1 MLKLFYLITMNYKK
15 FLFCSFVSVILSA
28 CSSDDSSATSA
39 EKAPEKSLKEF
50 SNTLLDLTSD
60 QQTVDEGYW
69 KNALSNVWE
78 GIKKRNIA
86 AYGTRLVHRPK
97 SEKPGD
103 AVSEGVGYGMLT
115 AMFANDQETFNLIWE
130 AGNTYMWSG
139 CYYDWQVNR
148 AGSVIGQGA
157 ASDAEEDVAL
167 ALVFAD
173 KLVKAGKWK
182 DYSSPKRGGYLEH
195 AKKIMGCM
203 WSTMQITSK
212 GTLAPG
218 AGWGG
223 EQFVNPGYFSP
234 AWYKI
239 FAKYDSAHNWQ
250 NVVDRSY
257 EILSNSVGYPYGLIP
272 DWMTPAGGFAGAGLG
287 YNAYGDGLYCFKDAI
302 RTLWRIAID
311 AIWFKDTRAKAL
323 LTNAVAFINNAGG
336 APAANFY
343 KTDGTLVPAEDV
355 WTDMAAGTI
364 TRTRREH
371 SHLTI
376 GMWATAI
383 AAAGSKEDMEAF
395 STELSKFY
403 EGGDYFGN
411 AVDPLGGTED
421 TLHNEMYFDQFL
433 GWFGASMLSGSFINV
448 IDAIDNPAAP
458 GEKIYTDISYEE
470 K

>member
-1 MLKLFYLITMNYKK
+1 MNYKK
-15 FLFCSFVSVILSA
+15 FLFCSFISIFLFA
-28 CSSDDSSATSA
+28 CSSDDSSSATEQNQ
-39 EKAPEKSLKEF
+39 EKVLKEF
-50 SNTLLDLTSD
+50 SNSLLDLTSD
-60 QQTVDEGYW
+60 QRTVDEGYW
-69 KNALSNVWE
+69 KSALSNVWE
-78 GIKKRNIA
+78 GIKKRNID
-86 AYGTRLVHRPK
+86 AYGTGLIHRPK
-97 SEKPGD
+97 SEAPGD

-115 AMFANDQETFNLIWE
+115 ALFANDQKTFDRILT

-139 CYYDWQVNR
+139 CFYNWQVSR
-148 AGSVIGQGA
+148 SGSVVGRGA
-157 ASDAEEDVAL
+157 ASDAEEDIAL

-182 DYSSPKRGGYLEH
+182 SSSTDYLYH
-195 AKKIMGCM
+195 ALKIMDCM
-203 WSTMQITSK
+203 WSTKQITSR

-223 EQFVNPGYFSP
+223 DDFVNPGYFSP

-239 FAKYDSAHNWQ
+239 FAQYDSSHNWQ

-257 EILSNSVGYPYGLIP
+257 EILGNSVGYPYGLIP
-272 DWMTPAGGFAGAGLG
+272 DWMTPSGGFAGSGLG
-287 YNAYGDGLYCFKDAI
+287 YNAYGNGLYCFKDAI
-302 RTLWRIAID
+302 RTLWRVAID
-311 AIWFKDTRAKAL
+311 ALWFKEPRATAL
-323 LTNAVAFINNAGG
+323 LTNAVTFINNAGG

-343 KTDGTLVPAEDV
+343 QTDGTLIPAEDV

-395 STELSKFY
+395 SMELSKFY

-448 IDAIDNPAAP
+448 IDAIDNPATP
-458 GEKIYTDISYEE
+458 TEKFYTDISYKED
-470 K
+470 

>member
-1 MLKLFYLITMNYKK
+1 MKYKIFFTYALS
-15 FLFCSFVSVILSA
+15 FLLLSA
-28 CSSDDSSATSA
+28 CSGNNSTSVTD
-39 EKAPEKSLKEF
+39 ESISENEPKTF
-50 SNTLLDLTSD
+50 SNTLLDLASD
-60 QQTVDEGYW
+60 QRTVDEGYW

-78 GIKKRNIA
+78 GIKKRNIEP
-86 AYGTRLVHRPK
+86 YGTGLIHRPK
-97 SEKPGD
+97 SEAPGD

-115 AMFANDQETFNLIWE
+115 ALFANDQETFNRIWE
-130 AGNTYMWSG
+130 AGNTYMWSS
-139 CYYDWQVNR
+139 CFYNWQVSKS
-148 AGSVIGQGA
+148 GSVLGYGA
-157 ASDAEEDVAL
+157 ATDAEEDVAL

-173 KLVKAGKWK
+173 KLAKSGKWQ
-182 DYSSPKRGGYLEH
+182 DYSSPKNGSYLNH
-195 AKKIMGCM
+195 AKRIMNCM
-203 WSTMQITSK
+203 WSTEQITSR

-223 EQFVNPGYFSP
+223 EDFVNPGYFSP

-239 FAKYDSAHNWQ
+239 FAKYDSTHNWQ
-250 NVVDRSY
+250 KVVDRSY
-257 EILSNSVGYPYGLIP
+257 EILSNSVGYSYGLIP
-272 DWMTPAGGFAGAGLG
+272 DWMTPSGGYAGAGLG
-287 YNAYGDGLYCFKDAI
+287 YNAYGNGQYCFKDAI
-302 RTLWRIAID
+302 RTLWRVAID
-311 AIWFKDTRAKAL
+311 AIWFKEIRAKAL

-364 TRTRREH
+364 PRTRQEH
-371 SHLTI
+371 SHLTV
-376 GMWATAI
+376 GMWATAV

-395 STELSKFY
+395 SLELSKFY

-448 IDAIDNPAAP
+448 IDAIDNPATP
-458 GEKIYTDISYEE
+458 VEKYYTDISYEE
-470 K
+470 SEK